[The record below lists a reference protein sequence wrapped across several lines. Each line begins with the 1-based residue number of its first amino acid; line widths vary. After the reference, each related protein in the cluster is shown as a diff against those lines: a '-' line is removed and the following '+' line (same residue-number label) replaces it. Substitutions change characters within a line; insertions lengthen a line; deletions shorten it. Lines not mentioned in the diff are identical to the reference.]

1 MSSTQMPMPKF
12 TVARE
17 HVYIGAVVLLL
28 VLMLTG
34 IASVAGHQV
43 QKAQARESM
52 LASQRSAVAH
62 CVEVMRGAELNSCIQ
77 KAKADVDGPQTM
89 AVVSNS
95 SAFSRSSAGSSSTQG
110 FTPVAFSSLR

>member
-1 MSSTQMPMPKF
+1 MSSIQLPAPKF

-28 VLMLTG
+28 VVMLTG
-34 IASVAGHQV
+34 IASVAGNQV

-62 CVEVMRGAELNSCIQ
+62 CVEVMRGAELNTCIQ
-77 KAKADVDGPQTM
+77 KAKADVDGAQTM

-95 SAFSRSSAGSSSTQG
+95 SAFSRSSQGNSAAQG
-110 FTPVAFSSLR
+110 FTPVAFSALR